1 MLDENIIFMLY
12 VIKIMSMIR
21 INIDVINSLLNLFRN
36 VLINIMR
43 LII

>member
-12 VIKIMSMIR
+12 VIKITSMIR